1 MLLSAIL
8 IASDL
13 YACSLLKILIDMSAS
28 LKVSARLHKNLLHC
42 NRFSESGR
50 FSFSRIGR
58 KSGVKIYVR
67 FALRHCRADRSGRHI
82 VACKPALILFK
93 HLRLK
98 ELYRKCQMERKERI
112 KAIWVAEQHVPTR
125 TDCRFCDIDESN
137 KKAPVLL
144 SWIRSHATVQNVC
157 NYRLSS
163 PFILGWQVWAGI
175 QTLNRFPC
183 SNWGF
188 WNCYRTIK

>member
-1 MLLSAIL
+1 MKTTFVCKRLFFIFQYAH
-8 IASDL
+8 L
-13 YACSLLKILIDMSAS
+13 YSWFATTWQGGHVGGQNKRIFPRRIYMKIE
-28 LKVSARLHKNLLHC
+28 
-42 NRFSESGR
+42 FSSQRRENVFVLDHQHGR
-50 FSFSRIGR
+50 RD
-58 KSGVKIYVR
+58 VT
-67 FALRHCRADRSGRHI
+67 
-82 VACKPALILFK
+82 CKPAIV
-93 HLRLK
+93 LK
-98 ELYRKCQMERKERI
+98 IIWAALYSIYFLNTWGLHRKCHMERKERI

-163 PFILGWQVWAGI
+163 PLILGWAGI